1 MTAYA
6 LATRRARVLQHARR
20 HGAIGFLAGT
30 LSVVGYLAF
39 LLAARSLPLGPVV
52 ALRETSVIFGS
63 LIGTFV
69 LKEAFGLRR
78 ITASTFVMAGIA
90 VLALNH

>member
-1 MTAYA
+1 
-6 LATRRARVLQHARR
+6 
-20 HGAIGFLAGT
+20 
-30 LSVVGYLAF
+30 
-39 LLAARSLPLGPVV
+39 
-52 ALRETSVIFGS
+52 VIFGS